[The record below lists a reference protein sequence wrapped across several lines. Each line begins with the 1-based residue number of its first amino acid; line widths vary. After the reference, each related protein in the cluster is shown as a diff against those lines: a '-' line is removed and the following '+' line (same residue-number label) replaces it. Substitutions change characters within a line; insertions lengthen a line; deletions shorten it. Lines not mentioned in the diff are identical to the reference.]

1 MHWTPEPDSAL
12 MVIDVQRDF
21 CPGGSLAVSEGDRVV
36 APLNAAAARFAAA
49 GRPVIA
55 TRDWHPPRTVHFQA
69 YGGPWPPHCVQG
81 TPGAEFHP
89 ELRLPASAIVVSSG
103 MGEDEDG
110 YSAFEANDSAGR
122 HVADLLRDLGVRR
135 LYVGGLATDYCVK
148 ASVLDAR
155 KLGFDVTVLEDAVRG
170 VNVQP
175 GDDARALDAMR
186 EAGARIA
193 ASASVVQ

>member
-1 MHWTPEPDSAL
+1 MNWTPESDSAL
-12 MVIDVQRDF
+12 VIVDVQRDF
-21 CPGGSLAVSEGDRVV
+21 CPGGSLAVAKGDQVV
-36 APLNAAAARFAAA
+36 PPLNAAAAAFAAA

-55 TRDWHPPRTVHFQA
+55 TRDWHPPRTIHFQA

-89 ELRLPASAIVVSSG
+89 ALRLPASAIVVSSG
-103 MGEDEDG
+103 MGENEDG
-110 YSAFEANDSAGR
+110 YSAFEAEDASGR
-122 HVADLLRDLGVRR
+122 PVADLLRDLGVRR

-155 KLGFDVTVLEDAVRG
+155 EQGFEVTVLEDAVRG

-186 EAGARIA
+186 AAGAQVA
-193 ASASVVQ
+193 ASASVVR